1 MFNNIMYYTSEE
13 ELEKIMRSLKK
24 IFDIFNIWF
33 NNLINSIFIFILKNS
48 LLYYQNFKDIFIDCK
63 TQFIKNYLDE
73 TIYQIDYI
81 DIKNNQVLNIYYSN
95 FLFRFI
101 SILFCNINPYF
112 IKTDTIINIS
122 KTINLNNDGYLNIT
136 YYSECEEKNSLIN
149 IKNFKRENNNYLFK
163 SVDLLIINIITN
175 FILNTTLVK
184 NKDLTYVELVFQNNN
199 INITDIFRK
208 YKNSFKEDNIN
219 LLDFLV
225 ILGCLIND
233 KKTEYKNMNDIKL
246 QITDSN
252 LDDKIFTIN
261 KNINFKTLYQELAEN
276 NKHNLN

>member
-1 MFNNIMYYTSEE
+1 MYYISEE
-13 ELEKIMRSLKK
+13 ELKKFMRSLKEF
-24 IFDIFNIWF
+24 FDFFKIWF
-33 NNLINSIFIFILKNS
+33 NNFINSIFIFILKNS
-48 LLYYQNFKDIFIDCK
+48 LLYYQNLRDIFIDCK
-63 TQFIKNYLDE
+63 TELIKNYLDE
-73 TIYQIDYI
+73 TIYKIDYI
-81 DIKNNQVLNIYYSN
+81 DIKNNEVENIYYSN
-95 FLFRFI
+95 FLLRFI
-101 SILFCNINPYF
+101 SILFYNINSYF

-122 KTINLNNDGYLNIT
+122 NTINLNNEGYLNIT

-149 IKNFKRENNNYLFK
+149 IKNFKRENNYYLFK
-163 SVDLLIINIITN
+163 SVDLLIINIIKN

-184 NKDLTYVELVFQNNN
+184 NKDLTYVELVLENNN

-219 LLDFLV
+219 LFDFLV

-233 KKTEYKNMNDIKL
+233 KKTEYKNMNDMKDIKL

-261 KNINFKTLYQELAEN
+261 KTINFKTLYQELAEK
-276 NKHNLN
+276 NKHN

>member
-1 MFNNIMYYTSEE
+1 MYYTSEE

>member
-1 MFNNIMYYTSEE
+1 MYYISEE
-13 ELEKIMRSLKK
+13 ELKKFMRSLKEF
-24 IFDIFNIWF
+24 FDFFKIWF
-33 NNLINSIFIFILKNS
+33 NNFINSIFIFILKNS
-48 LLYYQNFKDIFIDCK
+48 LLYYQNLRDIFIDCK
-63 TQFIKNYLDE
+63 TELIKNYLDE
-73 TIYQIDYI
+73 TIYKIDYI
-81 DIKNNQVLNIYYSN
+81 DIKNNEVENIYYSN
-95 FLFRFI
+95 FLLRFI
-101 SILFCNINPYF
+101 SILFYNINSYF

-122 KTINLNNDGYLNIT
+122 NTINLNNEGYLNIT

-149 IKNFKRENNNYLFK
+149 IKNFKRENNYYLFK
-163 SVDLLIINIITN
+163 SVDLLIINIIKN

-184 NKDLTYVELVFQNNN
+184 NKDLTYVELVLENNN

-219 LLDFLV
+219 LFDFLV

-233 KKTEYKNMNDIKL
+233 KKTEYKNMNDMKDIKL

-261 KNINFKTLYQELAEN
+261 KNINFKTLYQELAEK
-276 NKHNLN
+276 NKHN

>member
-1 MFNNIMYYTSEE
+1 MYYISEE
-13 ELEKIMRSLKK
+13 ELKKFMRSLKEF
-24 IFDIFNIWF
+24 FDFFKIWF
-33 NNLINSIFIFILKNS
+33 NNFINSIFIFILKNS
-48 LLYYQNFKDIFIDCK
+48 LLYYQNLRDIFIDCK
-63 TQFIKNYLDE
+63 TELIKNYLDE
-73 TIYQIDYI
+73 TIYKIDYI
-81 DIKNNQVLNIYYSN
+81 DIKNNEVENIYYSN
-95 FLFRFI
+95 FLLRFI
-101 SILFCNINPYF
+101 SILFYNINSYF

-122 KTINLNNDGYLNIT
+122 NTINLNNEGYLNIT

-149 IKNFKRENNNYLFK
+149 IKNFKRENNYYLFK
-163 SVDLLIINIITN
+163 SVDLLIINIIKN

-184 NKDLTYVELVFQNNN
+184 NKDLTYVELVLENNN

-219 LLDFLV
+219 LFDFLV

-233 KKTEYKNMNDIKL
+233 KKTEYKNMNDMNDIKL

-261 KNINFKTLYQELAEN
+261 KNINFKTLYQELAEK
-276 NKHNLN
+276 NKHN

>member
-1 MFNNIMYYTSEE
+1 MSHISEE
-13 ELEKIMRSLKK
+13 ELESIVRSLKRS
-24 IFDIFNIWF
+24 FDIFNIWF
-33 NNLINSIFIFILKNS
+33 NNLVNSMYIFILKNS
-48 LLYYQNFKDIFIDCK
+48 LLCYQNFKDKIIDCK
-63 TQFIKNYLDE
+63 TRFIKNYLDE

-81 DIKNNQVLNIYYSN
+81 DIKKNQVLNIYYSN
-95 FLFRFI
+95 FLCRFI
-101 SILFCNINPYF
+101 SVLFYNINPYF
-112 IKTDTIINIS
+112 IRTNTIINIS
-122 KTINLNNDGYLNIT
+122 EKININNNGYLNIT
-136 YYSECEEKNSLIN
+136 YYSDCEEKNSLIN

-163 SVDLLIINIITN
+163 SVDLLITNIITN

-184 NKDLTYVELVFQNNN
+184 NKDLAYVELVFQNNN

-233 KKTEYKNMNDIKL
+233 KKTEYKNMNDINL

-252 LDDKIFTIN
+252 LDDKVFTIN
-261 KNINFKTLYQELAEN
+261 ENINFKTLYQELSEN
-276 NKHNLN
+276 NKNNLD

>member
-1 MFNNIMYYTSEE
+1 MSYISEE
-13 ELEKIMRSLKK
+13 ELDSIARSLKRS
-24 IFDIFNIWF
+24 FDIFNIWF
-33 NNLINSIFIFILKNS
+33 NNLINSISIFILKNS
-48 LLYYQNFKDIFIDCK
+48 LLCYQNFKDKFIDCK
-63 TQFIKNYLDE
+63 TRFIKNYLDE

-81 DIKNNQVLNIYYSN
+81 DIKKNEVLNIYYSN

-101 SILFCNINPYF
+101 SILFYNINPYF
-112 IKTDTIINIS
+112 IRTNTIINIS
-122 KTINLNNDGYLNIT
+122 ETININNDGYLNIT